1 MDWGRTI
8 GIRLMKRTCIR
19 KNEYRDSYYLMR
31 LSNEISSWAGI
42 RQATVIMG
50 TPNNKEILEHL
61 GLFSPAVESAS
72 SDDLIIAVEFESS
85 FDIKKFESDFE
96 QIFARDQGISQRG
109 QIYHNLES
117 ALDENQEANLVVI
130 STPGNQAIE
139 LAREA
144 LRRGKHV
151 FCFSHHIS
159 LEEELALKRIA
170 IEQQLLMMGPDCG
183 TSIIDGIGYGFA
195 NKVRLGNIGLVSAS
209 GSGLQEVST
218 LIHRGGGGV
227 SQAIGVGGRD
237 MLSPIDGL
245 MSVQAIKMIAQGSLT
260 DCLVILGKKSSTRG
274 RQTILKAARKTGLPI
289 IANFFDEN
297 DLPTQNG
304 KFIFTETY
312 EECAK
317 RALETVGQEWNFP
330 TDGNQAKEW
339 LDSILARLTPGQWA
353 IRGLFSGG
361 SLCGEAASILAG
373 SGLLIQ
379 TDPDTTN
386 KPMVS
391 CHVLLDLGD
400 EQYTEGRPHPFI
412 DSRLR
417 NLEIIKAYSDPSVAV
432 ILLDVVLGWGSS
444 PDPAGDVVK
453 AMDEASVHYK
463 NSPGVICSIC
473 GTSDDYQGY
482 EDQKNKLVEAGVY
495 VAETNAA
502 ATRLALVLTTALRK
516 IK

>member
-1 MDWGRTI
+1 
-8 GIRLMKRTCIR
+8 MKRTFIR

-31 LSNEISSWAGI
+31 LSNEISSWAGV

-50 TPNNKEILEHL
+50 TPNNKQILEQL
-61 GLFSPAVESAS
+61 GLFSAAVESAS
-72 SDDLIIAVEFESS
+72 SDDLIIAVELESS
-85 FDIKKFESDFE
+85 LDINQFESDFE
-96 QIFARDQGISQRG
+96 QIFTRDQGVGQRG
-109 QIYHNLES
+109 QLHHNLES
-117 ALDENQEANLVVI
+117 ALDENPDANLVVI
-130 STPGNQAIE
+130 STPGNQAVE

-159 LEEELALKRIA
+159 LEEELELKRIA
-170 IEQQLLMMGPDCG
+170 IDQQLLMMGPDCG
-183 TSIIDGIGYGFA
+183 TSILDGIGYGFA

-245 MSVQAIKMIAQGSLT
+245 MSVQAIKMIAQESLT

-289 IANFFDEN
+289 IANFYNEN
-297 DLPTQNG
+297 DLPIQNG
-304 KFIFTETY
+304 KFIFAETY
-312 EECAK
+312 EECAM
-317 RALETVGQEWNFP
+317 RALETVGQEWNIP
-330 TDGNQAKEW
+330 TEGNQAKEW
-339 LDSILARLTPGQWA
+339 VDSNLARISPGQWA

-361 SLCGEAASILAG
+361 SLCREAAIILAG
-373 SGLLIQ
+373 NGLLIQ
-379 TDPDTTN
+379 TDPNSTN

-391 CHVLLDLGD
+391 SHVLVDLGE

-417 NLEIIKAYSDPSVAV
+417 NLEIKKAYSDPDVAV
-432 ILLDVVLGWGSS
+432 ILLDIVLGWGCS
-444 PDPAGDVVK
+444 PDPAGDVVR
-453 AMDEASVHYK
+453 AMDEASIHMK
-463 NSPGVICSIC
+463 NSPGIICSIC

-482 EDQKNKLVEAGVY
+482 EDQKNKLVATGVY

-502 ATRLALVLTTALRK
+502 ATRLALALTTALRK